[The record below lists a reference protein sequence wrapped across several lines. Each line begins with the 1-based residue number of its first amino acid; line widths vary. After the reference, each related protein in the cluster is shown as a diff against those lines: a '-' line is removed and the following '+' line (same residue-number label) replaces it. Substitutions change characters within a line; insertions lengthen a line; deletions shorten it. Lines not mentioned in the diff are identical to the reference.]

1 MLASALMQDQLLHAP
16 VEQLGDVEQ
25 VLGRA
30 GDFVD
35 PAKLLELFSRL
46 AEYAEHLALK
56 AELVDP
62 PRVGVGCEQ
71 HLVGPRRD
79 AQRPG
84 RTRRH
89 GQRAARGF
97 ELDEVGPVADRRT
110 RRRIVRHI
118 DPYLAQERAVAIEDL
133 DAAIAAVGYI
143 DVAPGIRGDAMRRM
157 KLAGLAA
164 AVAPRLE
171 PVAAA
176 VDLRDA
182 GVDVAVA
189 DVGVA
194 GGIPGDVGDLAEA
207 AVLGRPRRAGVLQRP
222 GFFIGGFLLAADQ
235 HRHPPP
241 RIELHHHVRALV
253 RDSDVVAAVDAHRVA
268 ERPGVQVPAD
278 LAHEL
283 AVAVELQQLRR
294 RRRVG
299 RPGRVAARENEH
311 VALGIHRHAGHL
323 AEMQVAWQFERI
335 RNGVELNDLRVS
347 RRIEKYKDCEQRNS
361 QDIHCVTSVVAGA
374 PVSLT
379 MKISALA
386 VTLALGFL
394 DTTWMSCAAPPAGS
408 DAMSTIAT
416 NAWLLFIR

>member
-1 MLASALMQDQLLHAP
+1 MFASALMQDQLLHAP
-16 VEQLGDVEQ
+16 VEQLGDVQQ
-25 VLGRA
+25 VFRRA

-35 PAKLLELFSRL
+35 LAELLELFSGL
-46 AEYAEHLALK
+46 PEYAEHLAFQ

-62 PRVGVGCEQ
+62 ARVGVGREQ

-110 RRRIVRHI
+110 RRRTVGHV
-118 DPYLAQERAVAIEDL
+118 DPYLAQERAVAVEDL

-143 DVAPGIRGDAMRRM
+143 DVAPGIRGDAVRRM
-157 KLAGLAA
+157 GLAGLVA

-171 PVAAA
+171 PVAVA

-222 GFFIGGFLLAADQ
+222 GFLIGGFLLAAE
-235 HRHPPP
+235 HNRHQPL
-241 RIELHHHVRALV
+241 RIELHYHVRALV
-253 RDSDVVAAVDAHRVA
+253 RDPDVVAADGAHRVA
-268 ERPGVQVPAD
+268 ERPGIQVLAD

-283 AVAVELQQLRR
+283 AVA
-294 RRRVG
+294 
-299 RPGRVAARENEH
+299 
-311 VALGIHRHAGHL
+311 
-323 AEMQVAWQFERI
+323 
-335 RNGVELNDLRVS
+335 
-347 RRIEKYKDCEQRNS
+347 
-361 QDIHCVTSVVAGA
+361 
-374 PVSLT
+374 
-379 MKISALA
+379 
-386 VTLALGFL
+386 
-394 DTTWMSCAAPPAGS
+394 
-408 DAMSTIAT
+408 
-416 NAWLLFIR
+416 

>member
-1 MLASALMQDQLLHAP
+1 MQDQLLHAP
-16 VEQLGDVEQ
+16 VEQRGDVEQ
-25 VLGRA
+25 VFRRA

-35 PAKLLELFSRL
+35 PAELLELFPGL
-46 AEYAEHLALK
+46 AEHAEQLALQ

-71 HLVGPRRD
+71 HLIGPGRD

-89 GQRAARGF
+89 GQRAARGL

-118 DPYLAQERAVAIEDL
+118 DPHLAQERAVAIEDL

-143 DVAPGIRGDAMRRM
+143 DVAPGIRGDAVRRM
-157 KLAGLAA
+157 ELAGLVA

-222 GFFIGGFLLAADQ
+222 GFFIGGFLLAAEQ

-241 RIELHHHVRALV
+241 RIEK
-253 RDSDVVAAVDAHRVA
+253 
-268 ERPGVQVPAD
+268 Q
-278 LAHEL
+278 
-283 AVAVELQQLRR
+283 
-294 RRRVG
+294 
-299 RPGRVAARENEH
+299 
-311 VALGIHRHAGHL
+311 
-323 AEMQVAWQFERI
+323 
-335 RNGVELNDLRVS
+335 
-347 RRIEKYKDCEQRNS
+347 KDCKQGS
-361 QDIHCVTSVVAGA
+361 SHDIHCVTSVVAGA
-374 PVSLT
+374 PMSLT
-379 MKISALA
+379 MKTSALA

-394 DTTWMSCAAPPAGS
+394 DTTCGLEVPGGYSLALTTACFPAKSARSCVIRSLPTERGGVDCAAAPPGS

-416 NAWLLFIR
+416 NIWLMFICPPLPNILREV